1 MGQTLTVDPLIDD
14 DAGNGQTESLRL
26 KDLLGIDDVVWV
38 CDNEWKCFTGDAEVD
53 CIYVLM
59 CKIVRNNNEAHNF
72 LKVKMLDDDWDLE
85 ANEEFLVTSCLYVF
99 GLIGDVE
106 NALLGRLSC
115 CLSIPVIN

>member
-1 MGQTLTVDPLIDD
+1 
-14 DAGNGQTESLRL
+14 
-26 KDLLGIDDVVWV
+26 
-38 CDNEWKCFTGDAEVD
+38 
-53 CIYVLM
+53 M

-106 NALLGRLSC
+106 NANFVYVCKCECILFLLFLFSC
-115 CLSIPVIN
+115 MSEVSHGLL